1 MHCEKPQNPVPFPCA
16 PCEIKLSQA
25 EIFLET
31 QKCSKKHFIKKI
43 LDSQVTSTTD
53 DSTDVESSTSLVYKL
68 KDNKWTRPDT
78 SPSTSS

>member
-31 QKCSKKHFIKKI
+31 QKCSKNI
-43 LDSQVTSTTD
+43 LLRKFWIVKSHQQQMIPQMWKVVPLWST
-53 DSTDVESSTSLVYKL
+53 
-68 KDNKWTRPDT
+68 N
-78 SPSTSS
+78 